1 MNINID
7 ELREKL
13 YSIKSDLNMKLNEDE
28 EKEISIFIE
37 GILKDL
43 QKKYKKID
51 IVNLT
56 KKLNNY
62 YLKEK

>member
-7 ELREKL
+7 DLREKL
-13 YSIKSDLNMKLNEDE
+13 IKIKNELSLDLNEDE
-28 EKEISIFIE
+28 EKEINIFIE
-37 GILKDL
+37 GVLSDL

-62 YLKEK
+62 YSKEN